1 MQLFK
6 AYYCGLCRTLG
17 RVAAPTARLSLN
29 FDMVFLNLLLDSL
42 DKTPEQITPG
52 RCLLH
57 PAVKRPFAGAGAA
70 AAYCAHIN
78 NMLAWMKLADDRQDE
93 GSVRAWLAAPF
104 FRQPAKKA
112 QKAYPFYWDEIAL
125 QLQSLRQLEKTDCS
139 GMDLAADPF
148 ARLIGTVCAAPFV
161 SDQSVKDAL
170 YWTGYNLGRW
180 VYLLDACDDLEQDL
194 RKNCYNPVFSQF
206 RALYKG
212 TLRDFTLSIRDIME
226 ERLIFTL
233 DSAAKAYELI
243 PVQKNKELLDNIVY
257 LGIRK
262 RTEDI
267 LNRF

>member
-17 RVAAPTARLSLN
+17 RVAAPVARLSLN
-29 FDMVFLNLLLDSL
+29 YDMVFLNLLLASL
-42 DKTPEQITPG
+42 DKTPEQIAPS

-57 PAVKRPFAGAGAA
+57 PAVKRPFAGSDGTAV
-70 AAYCAHIN
+70 YCAHIN
-78 NMLAWMKLADDRQDE
+78 NMLAWLKLADDRQDE
-93 GSVRAWLAAPF
+93 GSVRAWLASPF

-125 QLQSLRQLEKTDCS
+125 QLRSLRQLEKAECA
-139 GMDLAADPF
+139 GMDQAADPF
-148 ARLIGTVCAAPFV
+148 ARLIGAVCAAPFV
-161 SDQSVKDAL
+161 RDQAVKDAL

-180 VYLLDACDDLEQDL
+180 IYLLDACDDLEQDL
-194 RKNCYNPVFSQF
+194 RKKCYNPVFLQF
-206 RALYKG
+206 RASYKG
-212 TLRDFTLSIRDIME
+212 ALPDFTRGIHDIME

-243 PVQKNKELLDNIVY
+243 PIQKNKELLDNIVY
-257 LGIRK
+257 LGLRK

-267 LNRF
+267 LNKF